1 MKAPIPRPQSFSY
14 VKGCKFNVSSAAAKH
29 TCRWHVARGA
39 KAQVTRRH
47 PFIWERQ
54 ANHSVRTMGQIPRPR
69 HCFALLPPCR
79 NIALASRILQAAKP
93 DRLFAQDGCGGP
105 AQPTGKRC
113 VLCCVEALHRTL
125 SSRVGKGNL
134 QRLLKHWRCIKSPV
148 YEAAFELGSL
158 CALSVGEQH
167 LLRAKAGEESKLE
180 KRNSWLHKKKQR
192 LRNFLRGKPI
202 PAASPR
208 ISEGSRKY
216 SKDAAC
222 RDSKGWRQHW
232 IYLQYRKQE
241 PFANIKTNCKRRT
254 YWRGKPAIVRGKR
267 RAWWKVRRAL
277 KAKYFN
283 SMAAGPP
290 FHDASLK
297 WAMEEGLLQAGTMV
311 PLSMGIAYRRK
322 PRWCFLTDAGDSL
335 YFEGLE
341 DRLDFQT
348 QQLLSA
354 EASVNNALAKTELV
368 IDASE
373 TSSLLT
379 ERGYDWYQ
387 HMLSHDQVI
396 FSSLYVSNMLAAT
409 PAQRRQLANKS
420 QGTATDPWYAR
431 EKSQGVLGRTE
442 IF

>member
-1 MKAPIPRPQSFSY
+1 MPKYCAGFEDPA
-14 VKGCKFNVSSAAAKH
+14 GGE
-29 TCRWHVARGA
+29 ARA
-39 KAQVTRRH
+39 
-47 PFIWERQ
+47 
-54 ANHSVRTMGQIPRPR
+54 
-69 HCFALLPPCR
+69 C
-79 NIALASRILQAAKP
+79 
-93 DRLFAQDGCGGP
+93 LFARDGFGGP

-134 QRLLKHWRCIKSPV
+134 QRLLKHWRCVKSPV

-158 CALSVGEQH
+158 CALSVSEQH
-167 LLRAKAGEESKLE
+167 LLRTKAGEESKLE
-180 KRNSWLHKKKQR
+180 KRSSWLHKKKQR
-192 LRNFLRGKPI
+192 
-202 PAASPR
+202 
-208 ISEGSRKY
+208 
-216 SKDAAC
+216 
-222 RDSKGWRQHW
+222 WRQHW

-241 PFANIKTNCKRRT
+241 PFANIKTNCKRCT
-254 YWRGKPAIVRGKR
+254 YWSGKPAIVRGKR

-277 KAKYFN
+277 KAKCLN

-290 FHDASLK
+290 FYDASLK

-311 PLSMGIAYRRK
+311 PLSTGIAYRHQ

-341 DRLDFQT
+341 DRVDFQT

-354 EASVNNALAKTELV
+354 EASINNALGKTEFL

-387 HMLSHDQVI
+387 HMLSYDQVI
-396 FSSLYVSNMLAAT
+396 FSPLYISNMLA
-409 PAQRRQLANKS
+409 RIGLKLQLLRNDDKWPTTAKALL
-420 QGTATDPWYAR
+420 QIRGTRGRNHKEYWAALRSFEGRIYLLDVFQPKPVLIENLPFSFTMYRTYAMIP
-431 EKSQGVLGRTE
+431 LWD
-442 IF
+442 